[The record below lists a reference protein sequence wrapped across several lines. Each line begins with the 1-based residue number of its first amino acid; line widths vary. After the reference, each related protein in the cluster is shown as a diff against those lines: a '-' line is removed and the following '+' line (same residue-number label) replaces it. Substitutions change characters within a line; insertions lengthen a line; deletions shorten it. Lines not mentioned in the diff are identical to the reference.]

1 MTAAR
6 LAGRV
11 ALVTGGARGLG
22 VHYCRALAAA
32 GATVVAVD
40 IVDPLPGIH
49 AVTAPVAAARET
61 AGASTDAPSDA
72 PSDARDAVGSGAFIA
87 PIALR
92 ADVSDETAVQALV
105 REVMQRFGRVDI
117 LVNNAAVASILRPV
131 EPTELDV
138 ELWDRVM
145 AVNVRGPFLMAK
157 HVAKIMIAQRG
168 GKIIN
173 ISSGV
178 AYKGAKGLVHYVT
191 SKAAV
196 LGLTRALAR
205 DLGAYQICVNTI
217 APGLIVSDSLLA
229 NQPDMDGIRRTAATT
244 RSLAHEGE
252 PRDLLG
258 TLLFLASPDSDF
270 VTGQTIVLDG
280 GTLML

>member
-1 MTAAR
+1 
-6 LAGRV
+6 
-11 ALVTGGARGLG
+11 
-22 VHYCRALAAA
+22 
-32 GATVVAVD
+32 VVSVD
-40 IVDPLPGIH
+40 IVDPLPEADPTPG
-49 AVTAPVAAARET
+49 
-61 AGASTDAPSDA
+61 G
-72 PSDARDAVGSGAFIA
+72 GSSA

-92 ADVSDETAVQALV
+92 ADVSDESAVRALV
-105 REVMQRFGRVDI
+105 REVKERCGRIDI
-117 LVNNAAVASILRPV
+117 LVNNAAVASVLQPV
-131 EPTELDV
+131 APTELEV

-205 DLGAYQICVNTI
+205 DLGPHQICVNTI
-217 APGLIVSDSLLA
+217 APGLIVSESLLA
-229 NQPDMDGIRRTAATT
+229 NQPDMDGIRRAAAAT

-252 PRDLLG
+252 PNDLLG

>member
-32 GATVVAVD
+32 GATVVALD
-40 IVDPLPGIH
+40 IVDPLPGVH
-49 AVTAPVAAARET
+49 AVTSSVAAARDT
-61 AGASTDAPSDA
+61 ADPPPGVRAAA
-72 PSDARDAVGSGAFIA
+72 ESGEFIP

-157 HVAKIMIAQRG
+157 HVAKIMIPQRS

-205 DLGAYQICVNTI
+205 DLGAYGICVNTI

-229 NQPDMDGIRRTAATT
+229 NQPDMEGIRRAAATT

-258 TLLFLASPDSDF
+258 TLLFLASTDSDF

>member
-1 MTAAR
+1 
-6 LAGRV
+6 
-11 ALVTGGARGLG
+11 
-22 VHYCRALAAA
+22 
-32 GATVVAVD
+32 
-40 IVDPLPGIH
+40 
-49 AVTAPVAAARET
+49 
-61 AGASTDAPSDA
+61 
-72 PSDARDAVGSGAFIA
+72 
-87 PIALR
+87 
-92 ADVSDETAVQALV
+92 
-105 REVMQRFGRVDI
+105 
-117 LVNNAAVASILRPV
+117 
-131 EPTELDV
+131 
-138 ELWDRVM
+138 M

-157 HVAKIMIAQRG
+157 HVAKIMIPQRS

-205 DLGAYQICVNTI
+205 DLGAYGICVNTI

-229 NQPDMDGIRRTAATT
+229 NQPDMEGIRRAAATT

-258 TLLFLASPDSDF
+258 TLLFLASTDSDF